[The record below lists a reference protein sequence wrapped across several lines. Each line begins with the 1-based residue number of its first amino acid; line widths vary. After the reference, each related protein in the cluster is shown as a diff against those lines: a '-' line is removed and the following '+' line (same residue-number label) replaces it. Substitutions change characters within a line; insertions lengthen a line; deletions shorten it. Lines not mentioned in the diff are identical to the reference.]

1 MKQLTIFLFAFI
13 FIVKT
18 TSGHVGGHYHSGD
31 GTVFNSWTL
40 KNGQHV
46 LGNFMYSNG
55 RQIFVEAN
63 EGKIIAILSDFGGIY
78 VSTSGEACQAKDS
91 CYIRKCFWRA

>member
-13 FIVKT
+13 FIVRT

-63 EGKIIAILSDFGGIY
+63 EGKLLPFKWMI
-78 VSTSGEACQAKDS
+78 S
-91 CYIRKCFWRA
+91 CLQTKSWLPLKYRNWKK